1 MTDIDALEGL
11 ALDRAVAEA
20 RGVQVGKQCPANP
33 NEDIREIDGW
43 EWECALCGTTGYINR
58 RGFSTDVGH
67 LIPVPE
73 VSDSIAA
80 AWELWQELKA
90 DGYDTSVYEE
100 GDGLMSFYVCRD
112 KCEECLRRNE
122 VAICYFHDLDELPTA
137 IARAY
142 LKALKAKA
150 SD

>member
-1 MTDIDALEGL
+1 MDIDKLEDRE
-11 ALDRAVAEA
+11 LDVAVAEA
-20 RGVQVGKQCPANP
+20 RGWIKG
-33 NEDIREIDGW
+33 IRYWTDPSKPD
-43 EWECALCGTTGYINR
+43 ALWGGTGYTTEEWYDYDLPHYR
-58 RGFSTDVGH
+58 PSAD
-67 LIPVPE
+67 
-73 VSDSIAA
+73 IAA
-80 AWELWQELKA
+80 AWELWKELKA

>member
-1 MTDIDALEGL
+1 MTDIDKLKDRE
-11 ALDRAVAEA
+11 LDVAVAEA
-20 RGVQVGKQCPANP
+20 KGWRVPTDHDCTDPHC
-33 NEDIREIDGW
+33 DCIDW
-43 EWECALCGTTGYINR
+43 YHR
-58 RGFSTDVGH
+58 D
-67 LIPVPE
+67 
-73 VSDSIAA
+73 IAA
-80 AWELWQELKA
+80 AWELWKELKA

-137 IARAY
+137 ICRSY
-142 LKALKAKA
+142 LKAKA

>member
-1 MTDIDALEGL
+1 MDIDKLEDRE
-11 ALDRAVAEA
+11 LDVAVAEA
-20 RGVQVGKQCPANP
+20 KGAIVKPHIYSGDLVMASGQDMFEASMKHGYWQWNVESQSGKVTFCCPLP
-33 NEDIREIDGW
+33 KW
-43 EWECALCGTTGYINR
+43 
-58 RGFSTDVGH
+58 H
-67 LIPVPE
+67 
-73 VSDSIAA
+73 SDIAA